1 MKNLLRWSIVAL
13 VTVAAVWPTVAHAQT
28 PATTAQDQRWDVA
41 IYPIFGWIPF
51 GLGIDVDLPPLEG
64 GGGGGGGKII
74 DGRFDGA
81 FLGGMSAAKGRF
93 RIDADGLW
101 AAVGGD
107 RAENPVLQVDV
118 DAIYGHVSA
127 GFELG
132 SDVYVT
138 GGVRRL
144 ALKYDIDLGA
154 RHFERKPGITDPLI
168 GVAWHHKVGPKL
180 ELHAVFEGG
189 GFGVGADTDLSTTF
203 RFDWK
208 PTTHF
213 GLTAGYNTLY
223 FKFNNTVANKDFSVT
238 QSMHGPLFGIG
249 FYF

>member
-1 MKNLLRWSIVAL
+1 MLILVMVACAWPA
-13 VTVAAVWPTVAHAQT
+13 VATAQT
-28 PATTAQDQRWDVA
+28 PAAQNEGWDVA
-41 IYPIFGWIPF
+41 IYPIFGWVPF
-51 GLGIDVDLPPLEG
+51 GIGLDVDLPPLDG
-64 GGGGGGGKII
+64 GGGGGGGKIV

-107 RAENPVLQVDV
+107 RPERPVLRVDV
-118 DAIYGHVSA
+118 DAIYGHGSL

-138 GGVRRL
+138 AGVRRL
-144 ALKYDIDLGA
+144 ALKYEIEFDG
-154 RHFERKPGITDPLI
+154 REFERKPGITDPLI
-168 GVAWHHKVGPKL
+168 GVAWHHAIGPKL
-180 ELHAVFEGG
+180 DVHAVFEGG
-189 GFGVGADTDLSTTF
+189 GFGVGADTDIGTQI
-203 RFDWK
+203 RIDWK

-223 FKFNNTVANKDFSVT
+223 LKVTNTVADKTFSVT